1 MKRITIS
8 FSVMLLLISTSVG
21 RPTCVQ
27 SPEAKVHAFYTWYLQ
42 RLSLEDHSPLK
53 NRTRALEYLTPEFL
67 KRVPRLTRDMDAD
80 VIICAQDW
88 DKEWEKNI
96 QVDAATVEGTRA
108 TTVVQLKGSEVGT
121 VKIKV
126 TLKRISAGWRI
137 DGTSCIDQ

>member
-1 MKRITIS
+1 MRIAIAFLVT
-8 FSVMLLLISTSVG
+8 LLLLSASLG
-21 RPTCVQ
+21 RPT
-27 SPEAKVHAFYTWYLQ
+27 SENAPEATVRGFYAWYLH
-42 RLSLEDHSPLK
+42 RLNLEDHEPLK
-53 NRTRALEYLTPEFL
+53 NRTEALKYLTPEFL

-108 TTVVQLKGSEVGT
+108 TTVAQLKGSEVGT